1 MIEALGARVLKLVRI
16 RIGPISI
23 GSLPIGK
30 WRLLTR
36 REIAAFAARKR
47 TDGDGARPA

>member
-1 MIEALGARVLKLVRI
+1 VLKLVRI
-16 RIGPISI
+16 RIGSISI

-36 REIAAFAARKR
+36 REVATFTSGKETRMMA
-47 TDGDGARPA
+47 